1 LTLGQPPRNI
11 ALQAH
16 LQSRRPLA
24 LLVVALILCLF
35 FAFVFANVAWAK
47 EQPSSKEQQQPRGES
62 TSIGNG
68 KQVSEP
74 APTSTPVSSL
84 PPVEPS
90 SIEKLPEKLP
100 PPPADSVPPK
110 ADPEPAPQPPSLQRT
125 MVITTT
131 DGETVGPSSAEP
143 VSSPQQTRPTSSES
157 PPTTPTNPSDPAP
170 VAASAAPTPD
180 LGSPETEIPAAAE
193 EEIPAAGSAELPTN
207 NDLSAPPSEASEP
220 VIPALALQQ
229 QVAQRVTSLQGV
241 ASEEQAQ
248 PSYYSTSG
256 ITPASAGVQPLT
268 WTLNNVIGTSTSAA
282 AGAVAGVWG
291 TVGNW
296 LTEEATSSTEDSS
309 ASQGTGPAPLAPVRP
324 QEEQQPLGSIYM
336 WLASG
341 MGQTGAGGLGNTLLL
356 GVLLVASIVLL
367 RRDFRT
373 YLVSIE
379 LPKPSSALLSPL
391 ERPG

>member
-1 LTLGQPPRNI
+1 MQAP
-11 ALQAH
+11 ALQQVVQGVAT
-16 LQSRRPLA
+16 LPGVASQEGQARPPA
-24 LLVVALILCLF
+24 GY
-35 FAFVFANVAWAK
+35 
-47 EQPSSKEQQQPRGES
+47 PSSG
-62 TSIGNG
+62 I
-68 KQVSEP
+68 
-74 APTSTPVSSL
+74 AP
-84 PPVEPS
+84 
-90 SIEKLPEKLP
+90 
-100 PPPADSVPPK
+100 
-110 ADPEPAPQPPSLQRT
+110 
-125 MVITTT
+125 
-131 DGETVGPSSAEP
+131 
-143 VSSPQQTRPTSSES
+143 
-157 PPTTPTNPSDPAP
+157 
-170 VAASAAPTPD
+170 ASAA
-180 LGSPETEIPAAAE
+180 
-193 EEIPAAGSAELPTN
+193 
-207 NDLSAPPSEASEP
+207 
-220 VIPALALQQ
+220 
-229 QVAQRVTSLQGV
+229 
-241 ASEEQAQ
+241 
-248 PSYYSTSG
+248 
-256 ITPASAGVQPLT
+256 VQPLT